1 MFFTINDTKVYAFTK
16 PSLFARLFIL
26 RTKAMTT
33 ANVLSKL
40 LRSLAYMVF
49 AYMVGASIVGAIS
62 DELKTVD
69 QVLVLCALGTLSFFS
84 SIAFMKAHQ
93 FLKYQREE
101 IANGYRRYSYVIAK
115 NMSFEVMIT
124 NIPEPLKPSKEVL
137 DALLANLQI
146 HVCDAKIRLH
156 RFDDRVDMLKLYRQK
171 QTMLWLIQ
179 GTYLQQDLGTSDILD
194 YFQSQHK
201 ALNAETMEQATDT
214 IEWLDEKRHQ
224 LSTFIKLTPAP
235 TS

>member
-26 RTKAMTT
+26 RTKAMMTL
-33 ANVLSKL
+33 NVLSKL

-49 AYMVGASIVGAIS
+49 AYMVGASIFGAVS
-62 DELKTVD
+62 DEINTID
-69 QVLVLCALGTLSFFS
+69 QVLVLCALGTLAFFA

-101 IANGYRRYSYVIAK
+101 IANGYRRYTYVTAK

-124 NIPEPLKPSKEVL
+124 NMPEPLKPSKEVL

-146 HVCDAKIRLH
+146 HMCDAKIRLH
-156 RFDDRVDMLKLYRQK
+156 RLDERVDMLKLYRQK

-179 GTYLQQDLGTSDILD
+179 GMYLQQDLGTSEILD
-194 YFQSQHK
+194 YLQSQHM
-201 ALNAETMEQATDT
+201 ALNAETIVQATGT
-214 IEWLDEKRHQ
+214 IEWLDEKRHE
-224 LSTFIKLTPAP
+224 LSTFIKLTPTT